1 VYTFAYQDWVA
12 NYDQKDRKTKQFEAK
27 LYEKGY
33 KAGRREFKRANSFSR
48 TMSTLSHRLLSKDT
62 VDEDSYDESFDS
74 ERSRSNSSHRSGRAK
89 ERRPA
94 ASRAR
99 SDGSEEFFDEEE
111 RRSRQGRIRKSEGV
125 LHGSLRSSFDRE
137 DSDLGRARPR
147 KEVSP
152 VAGTE
157 KRRSKKVREVGDF
170 SRVDRSRKEAM
181 DEDLDLEE
189 RFRALKGDKGYFVEE
204 ASEIEEKRGAGERGL
219 GKMGKIQ
226 EEDERGSSYSSL
238 ERRFSAARYESEEEF
253 RAAQTKPKFNQ
264 DRPVKG
270 VPSRLRTDSEYSED
284 MSLRLK
290 NNSRFDEDM
299 PVRGD
304 SSRLKASS
312 RYSEDMP
319 VGVSLRLKNDSR
331 LDDEMPARGDSSRL
345 KGSSKYSEETGGS
358 SRNGAYMRPTTD
370 EEFRPVSKKA
380 GLEGDMKA
388 GGSSSRI
395 NSGFKF
401 SEDMPAV
408 SSLRLKNN
416 SRFDEDM
423 PVRGDSSRLKASS
436 RYSEDMP
443 VGVSLRLKNDSRFD
457 ENMPVKGGSF
467 PLQNS
472 QFRGDSPVAGVPK
485 LKSSSRFD
493 EDMPIGYA
501 DKGSRP
507 IQRGGLSQSPR
518 NKFRDDS
525 PIAKLNSS
533 SRFGEDV
540 GRTMS
545 FKRPE
550 INDEPYLRPTT
561 DEEFRGVS
569 GNERS
574 FEEDRA
580 LQALTRSSRSRRL

>member
-1 VYTFAYQDWVA
+1 MYTFAYQDWVA
-12 NYDQKDRKTKQFEAK
+12 NYDHKDRKTKQFEAK

-157 KRRSKKVREVGDF
+157 KMRSKKVREVGDF

-181 DEDLDLEE
+181 GEDLDLEE

-219 GKMGKIQ
+219 GKMGKMGKIQ

-238 ERRFSAARYESEEEF
+238 GRRFSAARYESEEEF

-331 LDDEMPARGDSSRL
+331 
-345 KGSSKYSEETGGS
+345 
-358 SRNGAYMRPTTD
+358 
-370 EEFRPVSKKA
+370 
-380 GLEGDMKA
+380 
-388 GGSSSRI
+388 
-395 NSGFKF
+395 
-401 SEDMPAV
+401 
-408 SSLRLKNN
+408 
-416 SRFDEDM
+416 
-423 PVRGDSSRLKASS
+423 
-436 RYSEDMP
+436 
-443 VGVSLRLKNDSRFD
+443 FD

-472 QFRGDSPVAGVPK
+472 QFRGDSPVAGAPK

-507 IQRGGLSQSPR
+507 IQREGLSQSPK

-561 DEEFRGVS
+561 DEEFRSVS

>member
-1 VYTFAYQDWVA
+1 LDRAEISHLKEVYTFAYQDWVT
-12 NYDQKDRKTKQFEAK
+12 NYDHKDRKTKEFEAK

-33 KAGRREFKRANSFSR
+33 KAGRREFNRANSFSR

-89 ERRPA
+89 ERRSA

-111 RRSRQGRIRKSEGV
+111 RHSRPGRTRKSEEV
-125 LHGSLRSSFDRE
+125 VQGSLRSSLDRE
-137 DSDLGRARPR
+137 NSDLGRARPR
-147 KEVSP
+147 REVSP

-157 KRRSKKVREVGDF
+157 KRRSKHVREVGDF
-170 SRVDRSRKEAM
+170 SRADRRREEAM
-181 DEDLDLEE
+181 GEDSDLEE
-189 RFRALKGDKGYFVEE
+189 RFRALKGEKGYFVEE
-204 ASEIEEKRGAGERGL
+204 PSEIQEKRGARRGL
-219 GKMGKIQ
+219 GKMGKIH

-238 ERRFSAARYESEEEF
+238 GRRFSAARYESDEEF
-253 RAAQTKPKFNQ
+253 RAARTKTEFNQ
-264 DRPVKG
+264 DRPKKG
-270 VPSRLRTDSEYSED
+270 VPSRLRTESEYSED

-290 NNSRFDEDM
+290 NNSRFDDDM
-299 PVRGD
+299 AVRGD
-304 SSRLKASS
+304 SSGLKGSS
-312 RYSEDMP
+312 RYSEDT
-319 VGVSLRLKNDSR
+319 D
-331 LDDEMPARGDSSRL
+331 
-345 KGSSKYSEETGGS
+345 GS

-370 EEFRPVSKKA
+370 DKFRPVPK
-380 GLEGDMKA
+380 GLEGD
-388 GGSSSRI
+388 R
-395 NSGFKF
+395 FKF

-408 SSLRLKNN
+408 ASLRLKNN
-416 SRFDEDM
+416 SRFDDDM
-423 PVRGDSSRLKASS
+423 AVRGDSSGLKGSS
-436 RYSEDMP
+436 RYSEEMP
-443 VGVSLRLKNDSRFD
+443 AGASLRLKNHSRFD
-457 ENMPVKGGSF
+457 EEIAVSGGSF
-467 PLQNS
+467 QLQMS
-472 QFRGDSPVAGVPK
+472 QFRGASSVAGVSK

-493 EDMPIGYA
+493 EDMPIGSA
-501 DKGSRP
+501 GKGSRS
-507 IQRGGLSQSPR
+507 ILRGGLSQSPR
-518 NKFRDDS
+518 NKFREDS

-569 GNERS
+569 SNERS

-580 LQALTRSSRSRRL
+580 LQALTRSRRSRRL